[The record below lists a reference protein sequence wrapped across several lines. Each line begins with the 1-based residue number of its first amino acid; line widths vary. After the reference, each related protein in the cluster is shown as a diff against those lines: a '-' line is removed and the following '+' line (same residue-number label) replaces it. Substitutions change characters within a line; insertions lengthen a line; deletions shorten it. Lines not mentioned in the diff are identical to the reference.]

1 MGNIKISIIIP
12 VYNAEEY
19 IKNTINSIL
28 KQPFKD
34 YEVVIVNDG
43 SIDNS
48 LDICKEFNDKYSQ
61 IHLYT
66 QENKGVTAARKKGVE
81 NATGE
86 FILFLDADDLLAQNS
101 LQELYSY
108 CNGVDVVIGFNDD
121 PIAIPKRKPHY
132 ITKDKIIND
141 LLRNKIDA
149 HPSAKLWRRILFMHD
164 CLDAPP
170 SIKLGE
176 DLLMNLKLAT
186 QVNKGIIIYKQICI
200 YICHEGQTT
209 KEIKHNLEYEIL
221 FSKCLD
227 EAIDSIKYQK
237 GITKYKIYRL
247 RNIIRFYDEDY
258 NPKDPFVNAICRKA
272 LRYKLSLE
280 DYVFIIFKNN
290 QKVCR
295 LLLQKIASIKRI
307 IFHKYH

>member
-1 MGNIKISIIIP
+1 MGHIKISIVIP
-12 VYNAEEY
+12 VYNAEKY

-28 KQPFKD
+28 EQSFKD
-34 YEVVIVNDG
+34 YEIIIVNDG
-43 SIDNS
+43 SLDSS
-48 LDICKEFNDKYSQ
+48 LDICREFNDKHSQ

-66 QENKGVTAARKKGVE
+66 QENKGVTAARKNGIE
-81 NATGE
+81 NASGE
-86 FILFLDADDLLAQNS
+86 FILFLDADDLLAKNS

-108 CNGVDVVIGFNDD
+108 CNDVDVVIGFNDD
-121 PIAIPKRKPHY
+121 PIAIPKRNPHY
-132 ITKDKIIND
+132 ITKDNIIND
-141 LLRNKIDA
+141 LLSNKIDA
-149 HPSAKLWRRILFMHD
+149 HPSAKLWRRKLFRSD

-176 DLLMNLKLAT
+176 DLLMNLKLAV
-186 QVNKGIIIYKQICI
+186 QVTKGIIVYKQICI
-200 YICHEGQTT
+200 YVCHEGQTT
-209 KEIKHNLEYEIL
+209 KEIKHNLKYEIL
-221 FSKCLD
+221 FNKYLN
-227 EAIDSIKYQK
+227 EAIDPIKYQK
-237 GITKYKIYRL
+237 GITKYELYRL
-247 RNIIRFYDEDY
+247 RNITRLYDEDY
-258 NPKDPFVNAICRKA
+258 NPKDSFVMDTCKKA